1 MKDTRILI
9 GVFRRL
15 RVKLRR
21 KANKE
26 RSIRSTHRTY
36 QRVREGE
43 KVP

>member
-21 KANKE
+21 KANKITQE
-26 RSIRSTHRTY
+26 KYTEHIR
-36 QRVREGE
+36 G
-43 KVP
+43 